1 MSENCNETCSSCGE
15 DCKERKEAFD
25 FSEKPHKLSSIKKVI
40 GIVSGK
46 GGVGKSL
53 VTSMLAV
60 TMQRRNFNV
69 AILDADITGPSIP
82 KAFGVTEKARGTELG
97 MMPSKSKT
105 GIDIMSI
112 NLLLENDTDPVIW
125 RGPIIANT
133 VKQFWTDVIWKDIDY
148 MFVDMPP
155 GTGDVPL
162 TVFQSLPIDGIIIV
176 TSPQELVSMIVE
188 KAVKMAENMNIP
200 IIGVVENMSYFKC
213 PDCNKEYKIF
223 GDSKIEEVAKK
234 HNLDVLANLPID
246 PKIALQCDK
255 GVIELCDD
263 RYFDKIAE
271 ILENMLEISEKNG
284 GNKMKIAVAS
294 ENGMVTEHFGHCET
308 FNIFETENNKIVKS
322 ETIPNP
328 GHKPG
333 FLPNFL
339 HDMGVNVIISGGMGG
354 GAVDIFNEHGIE
366 VITGA
371 RGNAE
376 ALANSYLKGEL
387 KSTGSVCHEHQHAD
401 ECGE

>member
-1 MSENCNETCSSCGE
+1 MSENCNQSCSTCGE
-15 DCKERKEAFD
+15 DCKDRKEAFD
-25 FSEKPHKLSSIKKVI
+25 FSEQPHKLSSIKKVI

-53 VTSMLAV
+53 VTSILAV
-60 TMQRRNFNV
+60 TMQRRGHKV

-82 KAFGVTEKARGTELG
+82 KAFGLTEKARGNELG
-97 MMPSKSKT
+97 LMPSKSKT

-112 NLLLENDTDPVIW
+112 NLLLDNDTDPVIW

-133 VKQFWTDVIWKDIDY
+133 VKQFWTEVIWKDEDF

-200 IIGVVENMSYFKC
+200 IIGIVENMSYFKC

-223 GDSKIEEVAKK
+223 GDSRIEEIAKK
-234 HNLDVLANLPID
+234 HNLEVLAKLPID
-246 PKIALQCDK
+246 SKIALQCDK
-255 GVIELCDD
+255 GMIELCDD
-263 RYFDKIAE
+263 NYFNNIAK
-271 ILENMLEISEKNG
+271 ILENIG

-294 ENGMVTEHFGHCET
+294 EGEMVTEHFGHCVN
-308 FNIFETENNKIVKS
+308 FNIYDAENNKIVNS
-322 ETIPNP
+322 ESIPNP

-339 HDMGVNVIISGGMGG
+339 NEMGVNVIISGGMGG

-371 RGNAE
+371 YGNAE
-376 ALANSYLKGEL
+376 VAANNYLQGKL
-387 KSTGSVCHEHQHAD
+387 KSTGSICHEHQHSD